1 MTSKIEFYREV
12 LSDDPNSRVFF
23 PLSRM
28 LAAQGETEEA
38 VAVLQ
43 KSIQFHPA
51 HMEAKFLLVELLMRL
66 GREEEAS
73 CQFDAVSPLLAD
85 YPAVWTLW
93 AAKAPGLSKDA
104 ALALRFLALS
114 LQGKEVSWLSL
125 MEQGLNAQIG
135 DAPTSSRAPSRPLAE
150 APAAGRSAACESE
163 PFSLR
168 GAEEVMALTQ
178 RIEAQQRHAPAEMLP
193 PECAS
198 ENVAA
203 VRTRTMA
210 ELLARHGDYAAA
222 LEIYGDLLRLAS
234 SEQEKK
240 NISARIEEINLL
252 VSSGASPAKSA
263 PEAQP
268 KSGAKLVSMLEA
280 LANRLDARATA

>member
-1 MTSKIEFYREV
+1 MTSKIDFYREV

-43 KSIQFHPA
+43 KSINLHPG

-66 GREEEAS
+66 GREDEAA
-73 CQFDAVSPLLAD
+73 CQFEAVSPMLAD

-93 AAKAPGLSKDA
+93 AAKATGLSKDA

-114 LQGKEVSWLSL
+114 LQGKEISWLSL
-125 MEQGLNAQIG
+125 MEKGLTAQFG
-135 DAPTSSRAPSRPLAE
+135 EAKAPAE

-163 PFSLR
+163 LFSLR

-178 RIEAQQRHAPAEMLP
+178 RIESQQRHAPAEMLP

-234 SEQEKK
+234 SEQERK
-240 NISARIEEINLL
+240 NISARMDEINLL

-280 LANRLDARATA
+280 LASRLDARATA

>member
-28 LAAQGETEEA
+28 LAAQGEVEEA

-125 MEQGLNAQIG
+125 MEQGLSAQFG
-135 DAPTSSRAPSRPLAE
+135 EAQAPPRAPAAAL
-150 APAAGRSAACESE
+150 AAGRSAACESE

-178 RIEAQQRHAPAEMLP
+178 RIESRQRHAPADMLP

-234 SEQEKK
+234 SEQERN
-240 NISARIEEINLL
+240 NISARMDEINLL